1 MSTFASLKADIQS
14 WSLRSDYP
22 ESIYKLATALINR
35 SLLVR
40 EMLSDFSATTSGESV
55 TLPSDFIEFDHVY
68 IDADPR
74 VVLMAADQW
83 QQSAFHRSSGQ
94 PATYS
99 IKDGVIL
106 LNPVPDGSYS
116 LAGRYYAEL
125 ADFSADSDTN
135 DVLTK
140 FPEIYLFANLMFV
153 YAWLQDAEREVAA
166 TNNFM
171 AVVDA
176 ANKKD
181 VKARFTGPVR
191 QRARASA

>member
-1 MSTFASLKADIQS
+1 MSTFATLREDIQS

-22 ESIYKLATALINR
+22 DSIYKLATAQINR
-35 SLLVR
+35 SLVVR
-40 EMLSDFSATTSGESV
+40 EMLADFSATTSGETV
-55 TLPSDFIEFDHVY
+55 ALPSGFIEFDHLY

-83 QQSAFHRSSGQ
+83 QQSAHHRNSGQ

-99 IKDGVIL
+99 IKDSVMV

-116 LAGRYYAEL
+116 LAGRYYSEL
-125 ADFSADSDTN
+125 TDFSADADTN
-135 DVLTK
+135 AVLVK
-140 FPEIYLFANLMFV
+140 YPEIYLFANLMFV
-153 YAWLQDAEREVAA
+153 YAWLEDAEREMKA
-166 TNNFM
+166 TNNFL
-171 AVVDA
+171 AVVDT

-181 VKARFTGPVR
+181 IKVRYAGPVR